1 MSLKKY
7 MLIDLL
13 ILAIVGAVLEGVG
26 TWACFYAFVGSTP
39 TTIFS
44 LLILFMAL
52 TRWRWYGLL
61 TIPILAF
68 GNLMGA
74 LSLDTGSIEG
84 YKDMFNLQYF
94 LSNLLG
100 LCSSFWIV
108 LVQKK
113 VGTKVSINNT
123 GILVGLLVGM
133 FISYETVR
141 IVSYWVIGGRDMG
154 IVNANFV
161 DIISLV
167 MLIIGC
173 LIIRL
178 QGSLVDVK
186 NKILEDNKERQERQ
200 KEHLITFEITDD
212 DIDVLKGVKTSKN
225 D

>member
-100 LCSSFWIV
+100 LCSSFCCIYD
-108 LVQKK
+108 
-113 VGTKVSINNT
+113 N
-123 GILVGLLVGM
+123 LL
-133 FISYETVR
+133 
-141 IVSYWVIGGRDMG
+141 
-154 IVNANFV
+154 A
-161 DIISLV
+161 L
-167 MLIIGC
+167 
-173 LIIRL
+173 
-178 QGSLVDVK
+178 
-186 NKILEDNKERQERQ
+186 
-200 KEHLITFEITDD
+200 
-212 DIDVLKGVKTSKN
+212 
-225 D
+225 

>member
-13 ILAIVGAVLEGVG
+13 ILAIVGAVLEGLG

-44 LLILFMAL
+44 LLILFMAI
-52 TRWRWYGLL
+52 TRWRWWGLCV
-61 TIPILAF
+61 IPILAF
-68 GNLMGA
+68 GNIIGA
-74 LSLDTGSIEG
+74 LSLDTGAIVD
-84 YKDMFNLQYF
+84 YKDMFDLKYF
-94 LSNLLG
+94 ISNFIG
-100 LCSSFWIV
+100 MSSTFWII

-113 VGTKVSINNT
+113 VGTKTSINTT

-133 FISYETVR
+133 FLSYETVR
-141 IVSYWVIGGRDMG
+141 IVSYWIIGGRHTG
-154 IVNANFV
+154 VINANFV
-161 DIISLV
+161 DLISLV

-178 QGSLVDVK
+178 QGSLVNVK
-186 NKILEDNKERQERQ
+186 DKILEDNKERQERQ

-225 D
+225 N